1 AAERAREGPGRADGG
16 PEPSLRLV
24 ALAAAH
30 VAVALDLAADQ
41 RAEHAA
47 DDGAGGA
54 LAAGVD
60 AAADQGA
67 DAGADDEAGGAVAA
81 AAIIAP
87 VGAAI
92 DLILGAQ
99 RPLHVTRILAIIA
112 RRLPIARIVA
122 APAVTLII
130 AAATVAAIA
139 DAIAAAAVAPRRLVA
154 VALAFVDQAL
164 VV

>member
-41 RAEHAA
+41 GAQHAA

-54 LAAGVD
+54 LAARVD

-81 AAIIAP
+81 AAIIPP
-87 VGAAI
+87 VGAPI
-92 DLILGAQ
+92 DFILGAE
-99 RPLHVTRILAIIA
+99 RPFLVARVLAI
-112 RRLPIARIVA
+112 
-122 APAVTLII
+122 
-130 AAATVAAIA
+130 
-139 DAIAAAAVAPRRLVA
+139 
-154 VALAFVDQAL
+154 
-164 VV
+164 